1 MLERWALRGEQLGA
15 ILGDMHVVFKPD
27 TELATNVDAGLIA
40 ERHVGRKD
48 GRVAAHEVRPLMA
61 VHAHSV
67 TDAVG
72 EVLVIGT
79 VASVSDDLPSGRVN
93 LPTVDARPSRCESDA
108 LGFVNDVEYGFHFV
122 GSFSEDEGA
131 SDVGGIALDLATPV
145 N

>member
-1 MLERWALRGEQLGA
+1 
-15 ILGDMHVVFKPD
+15 
-27 TELATNVDAGLIA
+27 
-40 ERHVGRKD
+40 
-48 GRVAAHEVRPLMA
+48 MA